1 LVEEGGKQAGIVPTE
16 EAISRAR
23 EAGFDLVEVAPAAE
37 PPVCRIMDYGKFKY
51 QQQKKDHKG
60 QKKSHAGQLKELRMR
75 PKIDTHDLEIK
86 LKHGMKFV
94 EDGYRLQLTVVF
106 RGREM
111 RHTELGVN
119 LLKKIVDYYEGIA
132 KIEQSLRQDG
142 RRMSV
147 TLTPKP
153 KSERDSKRMKKVEV
167 DDAPPPAI
175 EAPKATAS
183 PEGAAAPLPPSESA

>member
-1 LVEEGGKQAGIVPTE
+1 MPTE

-23 EAGFDLVEVAPAAE
+23 EAGLDLVEVAPAAE

-60 QKKSHAGQLKELRMR
+60 RKKSHAGQLKELRMR

-86 LKHGMKFV
+86 LKHGMKFI

-119 LLKKIVDYYEGIA
+119 LLNKIVDYYQGVA

-153 KSERDSKRMKKVEV
+153 KGERESKRMKKVEA
-167 DDAPPPAI
+167 DDAPPLAA
-175 EAPKATAS
+175 EVPKAAAS
-183 PEGAAAPLPPSESA
+183 PEREAVPLPPSESA

>member
-1 LVEEGGKQAGIVPTE
+1 MVEEGGKQAGIVPTE